1 MCALVPGFQSF
12 ALPVSVLLGRFRR
25 PVRQIARPSAHVEL
39 PAVIDAAQPALL
51 VAPVVE
57 VRAAMRAARLHET
70 HPAEAVAERD
80 QVLAEDA
87 DANRRPVRLRQLR
100 GEHGGLPVPP
110 ETVAPRRTGAGAG
123 ERSVVRRGA
132 HGLSLSS
139 ADGTGEA
146 AFEIPKPFGLARPPH
161 PAGPH

>member
-100 GEHGGLPVPP
+100 GEDGG
-110 ETVAPRRTGAGAG
+110 
-123 ERSVVRRGA
+123 RSEE
-132 HGLSLSS
+132 HTSELQSLMRISYAVFCLKKKRMESLHPTHQSS
-139 ADGTGEA
+139 N
-146 AFEIPKPFGLARPPH
+146 IYRQYINARSTSTH
-161 PAGPH
+161 